1 MLKSVVESITQT
13 LINDGINA
21 VAAFPVAD
29 FDKQKTVICVS
40 IRSVK
45 ITSCGCGNYIGLC
58 LENGVIKEMFGS
70 HGCLK
75 IGLDIYSPMPDCENL
90 KENVCNSLGSMS
102 SLKVKNFEASEV
114 SFDGKSEMYYCKCT
128 AEAEASLVRSLSE
141 PAGVFKLE
149 ED

>member
-58 LENGVIKEMFGS
+58 LENGVIKEM
-70 HGCLK
+70 

-102 SLKVKNFEASEV
+102 SLKVKSFEASEV